1 MTAPKVNTK
10 EDTRFR
16 VLRLLEEN
24 PDLTQREIADKL
36 GISLG
41 GVNYCLRALV
51 DKRLVKIQNFQEN
64 ENKFG
69 YAYFLTPNGIYEK
82 YVLAASFLKRKMDE
96 YEALK
101 EEIEALEKEVK
112 KTLNYWMIYP
122 YELKSSLSDDRC
134 FFRCCF

>member
-16 VLRLLEEN
+16 VLRLLDEN

-41 GVNYCLRALV
+41 GVNYCLRALI
-51 DKRLVKIQNFQEN
+51 DKVLVKIQNFQGSD
-64 ENKFG
+64 NKFG
-69 YAYFLTPNGIYEK
+69 YAYFLTPTGIYEK
-82 YVLAASFLKRKMDE
+82 SVLAAGFLKRKMGE

-101 EEIEALEKEVK
+101 EEIEALEKEVSINPK
-112 KTLNYWMIYP
+112 AKNS
-122 YELKSSLSDDRC
+122 K
-134 FFRCCF
+134 